1 MARFFRLPRGR
12 LLFAERVSKPISRGS
27 TVTVDVSATLK
38 FCSQSDRRAAGDPEE
53 PYRPAIPLGGKLRY
67 LEKVVKQLLITDKW
81 DLRFNSARRRPLI
94 REALVGR
101 FGTVFVGRLPLR
113 TPA

>member
-27 TVTVDVSATLK
+27 TVTVDVSATLE

-67 LEKVVKQLLITDKW
+67 FEKSV
-81 DLRFNSARRRPLI
+81 
-94 REALVGR
+94 EAAFDNGQVGFSFQFR
-101 FGTVFVGRLPLR
+101 SPPSSRS
-113 TPA
+113 